1 MTIRKP
7 VIRKALACF
16 FLCLTSSDILL
27 PTVAKALTSGPK
39 QPEMTQFQPA
49 GMSDMVDLFSGDF
62 KYNVPLLDVDGYP
75 VNLNYA
81 QGVGMDD
88 EASWVGLG
96 WNLNVGTLNRQLRGV
111 PDDHNGD
118 KVEVVTH
125 MKPKVTTGARFT
137 GRVEFVGLEVLKAG
151 GSLAMGV
158 FYDNYTGYGAEVGV
172 GANAGLSLSGK
183 GAGSLT
189 MGLNANMN
197 SNTSSGVSS
206 TLGASLSYSM
216 SMEHELSTSATG
228 SLSVSHNTREGMK
241 DLTLGTSYSM
251 SRRWDK
257 NLSENGSVN
266 FGSASISLNTPVFY
280 PAADVAFRNTSNTF
294 STDFGATVYALNV
307 SIGGSGYKTVR
318 EVLNNYMVNYAYGSM
333 YGHNGKNNQQ
343 ALMDFTREKDNI
355 VIKDM
360 NHIALP
366 VATPDLWSYN
376 SQAGGGQFKVYNGGA
391 SVFFNNTK
399 LDISNSNTLGFDY
412 GFGLYFH
419 GGTTLFN
426 QSVYDR
432 SKKWTGSGDPEDTNN
447 DNPWLVR
454 GDFPEPH
461 GVAEEHN
468 YLKPVGEFTMENST
482 FANRILQEAPVRIP
496 LNKKRTFAN
505 LLKDGQTEVS
515 PGGDYQ
521 KEGRQLRNNAI
532 TYLTAEEAA
541 YAGLDK
547 KIISYSPNQFG
558 AFAVQNCPGSGTKIG
573 RVSESRKKHHIS
585 EVSVLGGDGKRLV
598 YGIPVYNNMQK
609 EITFAVPEQKQPG
622 NILTYKP
629 VNDKIP
635 HKIANTNEYYYEQTQ
650 PAYASTYLLTGI
662 LSPDYADV
670 KGDGITDDDRGT
682 AVKFNYSRQ
691 SNQYKW
697 RTPYGKDHSLDPVP
711 DAALR
716 DATLNKGQLAD
727 PDDDKG
733 SIVYGEK
740 ELWYL
745 HSIETKTKIAYFLTE
760 DRDDALGVAGIHGG
774 KSTAVKQRRLREIR
788 LYSKSDTSTP
798 IKTVKFEYDY
808 SLCKGVTNAAN
819 GKLTLKRVWF
829 TYGTSS
835 RGAKHPYEFTY
846 KGEAA
851 GVGNFAMLASDRWG
865 TYQDPSGYNGML
877 NDVYP
882 YTRSDKTEPD
892 MWLLKKILLP
902 TGAEIEVNY
911 ENDSYSYVQNR
922 KAMAMNEWPVM
933 LDKNGSVTTDLL
945 AMRKFRFTKEEGVS
959 VENLQDFKDQ
969 YLSGSSYLYGK
980 VFCNLTDE
988 PQAMGEDKFDWV
1000 PCYAEVNNVSVSGNN
1015 IDVELVG
1022 KAVDGEVVNPFILA
1036 AWQRMRLEYP
1046 RYAYPGYKNKIK
1058 DTDAIEAAMQALS
1071 SAIGNFREISED
1083 FNERAKRRRYA
1094 TNYTKNKSFVRLT
1107 KLNKAGGGARVQ
1119 SLVTREAWEG
1129 GPEEVSIQKY
1139 TYTTQTVDGAVI
1151 SSGVA
1156 SYEPSFGGDE
1166 NPWRQPDPYTQVNRM
1181 ALNNE
1186 YYLEEPFGEAFFP
1199 APQVGYSEV
1208 KVENRSG
1215 RDLEGQTSQTGYLQ
1229 YEFYTSKEFPVELEN
1244 TLLEKYEK
1252 KPARLSMM
1260 FGGNSVYEMALS
1272 QGYMVRLNDMHGK
1285 TRAERVFNQQHKEIA
1300 ATEYYYNAEERGGHM
1315 RLVNKADVVDET
1327 GAISKDQILGRE
1339 LDLFADMREGET
1351 SNTGTSVNIGVDV
1364 IPVLTFAI
1372 PIPHTPLNVNND
1384 YRLFRSASVTKT
1396 VQYFGIPNRIVKK
1409 ADGSSITTYN
1419 QLFDK
1424 KTGTP
1429 VVTATE
1435 NEFNDPVYSLNIPAY
1450 WIYPRMGHAYQ
1461 TANMIFKDLTVDTTG
1476 NVDALYKNWMIAG
1489 DELADLNRPDRRL
1502 WAVNTPVTPGGASS
1516 IRLVNEE
1523 GKLVK
1528 DIKGTFKVIR
1538 SGNRNQTGMMAG
1550 SIVSLKK
1557 PYNDT
1562 KLLVDPNIDLSS
1574 IGTLDAKAVLFAE
1587 DWGTQV
1593 ECAPKIC
1600 PEGYVLSAD
1609 GTKCLLPATKNPNQ
1623 TGLNLMNRNDQ
1634 DFDYSRLTQFYDKS
1648 PNDNA
1653 VIGER
1658 KSYFWGDSN
1667 TNKLERRLV
1676 SCGVWV
1682 GNQANNQWFRVTKDF
1697 AVPREGLYCMGG
1709 GGDDMF
1715 RIYINGELVM
1725 DRSAFHESNYHVWR
1739 VKQIYLKEG
1748 YNRVTLEFANAGG
1761 ERMIGWELYDNTVQE
1776 LMELP
1781 NDVGVKPN
1789 VILSTQGIVNDGDY
1803 QSFSID
1809 GSGNI
1814 QASLYYC
1821 PGFPQTDERIPYCV
1835 STPVGECPPGY
1846 TKSADGL
1853 SCVLPSTINP
1863 DTRLNLVGFAGST
1876 SMPPIFSLK
1885 GAEIRNSSGTPV
1897 GTNTSSCFFGLPPHP
1912 PPTCGRLKNAGVW
1925 INDAA
1930 SLEGA
1935 KVGIRACFTVEE
1947 AGTYYLGSGA
1957 TGGLEV
1963 RIDGTL
1969 VNTLSASGL
1978 SDENSIDNPM
1988 SYWHLKPVTLTAG
2001 KHEIDILGDATPY
2014 PPPQQGMQLMM
2025 SVGSFPLMGVD
2036 IYKSTQ
2042 QELLSWQGAT
2052 GPQMIFSTSNLVM
2065 PGAIYDTYVKNSG
2078 GAVTYRRYTC
2088 NGSPGNVCEPCGVIK
2103 MTRVIN
2109 PYITGYL
2116 GNWRPAEEKV
2126 YLTDRKET
2134 PLETYAPFVR
2144 NSGGYKDFTP
2154 FWQHN
2159 GVKWVPSGNPG
2170 WVTARWITAY
2180 DSYSQEL
2187 ENKNALQQY
2196 TGTRFGYKESL
2207 PVILG
2212 SNARSRELY
2221 YDGFE
2226 DYKYNSTCTPVPCK
2240 LDYFDIHRLVGTNYS
2255 NWLDETV
2262 SHSGNYSL
2270 KLGSPV
2276 VLQTHAFANEHTPGI
2291 YIETNSNG
2299 EYQRK
2304 LDPWLGLFGFN
2315 PMPARKYIV
2324 SLWVKDASPANKTFD
2339 VKLKI
2344 DEDVLTG
2351 TYKATVEGWKL
2362 VEFELDLAGRNT
2374 DNMRQ
2379 IPIELSS
2386 NNSSTRVD
2394 DIRIFPYDGQAV
2406 TYAYDE
2412 KTLRLMAELDA
2423 NNFATFYEYDDE
2435 GGLIRVKKETE
2446 KGIITIK
2453 ESRSTYYRKNP

>member
-16 FLCLTSSDILL
+16 FLCLTASDILL
-27 PTVAKALTSGPK
+27 PTAAKALTSGPK

-62 KYNVPLLDVDGYP
+62 KYNIPLLDVDGYP

-81 QGVGMDD
+81 QGIGMDD

-125 MKPKVTTGARFT
+125 MKPKVTTGGSFR
-137 GRVEFVGLEVLKAG
+137 GRVEVAGMNMVNVG
-151 GSLAMGV
+151 GSLSLGV
-158 FYDNYTGYGAEVGV
+158 FYDNYTGYGAEFGV
-172 GANAGLSLSGK
+172 GANAGLSLTGK
-183 GAGSLT
+183 SAGSMT
-189 MGLNANMN
+189 MGLSADIN
-197 SNTSSGVSS
+197 SNTTSGVSP
-206 TLGASLSYSM
+206 TLGASLSYYM
-216 SMEHELSTSATG
+216 NNDNTGLSTAN
-228 SLSVSHNTREGMK
+228 SLSVGYNTREGMK
-241 DLTLGTSYSM
+241 DLTLGTSYGLATKDEKG
-251 SRRWDK
+251 RR
-257 NLSENGSVN
+257 SSFSHN
-266 FGSASISLNTPVFY
+266 FGSASISLNTPAFY
-280 PAADVAFRNTSNTF
+280 PAAEIPFRNTAKTF
-294 STDFGATVYALNV
+294 TMDVGGAAYLVSVTV
-307 SIGGSGYKTVR
+307 GMTGYKTVR
-318 EVLNNYMVNYAYGSM
+318 ELQSNSQANYAYGSM
-333 YGHNGKNNQQ
+333 YAHNGKNNPQ

-355 VIKDM
+355 VVKDM
-360 NHIALP
+360 NHIGLP
-366 VATPDLWSYN
+366 VAMPDLWNYS
-376 SQAGGGQFKVYNGGA
+376 SQAGGGQFRLYNGG
-391 SVFFNNTK
+391 SGVFFNNRK
-399 LDISNSNTLGFDY
+399 QDVSDNKTLGTDY
-412 GFGLYFH
+412 SWGAYFH
-419 GGTTLFN
+419 GGVTLFN
-426 QSVYDR
+426 QAIYDR
-432 SKKWTGSGDPEDTNN
+432 SQKWVADNEFSNVGDYPD
-447 DNPWLVR
+447 PQ
-454 GDFPEPH
+454 GI
-461 GVAEEHN
+461 AEEHV
-468 YLKPVGEFTMENST
+468 YFKPVGEHTMEDAA
-482 FANRILQEAPVRIP
+482 FAGRIKEEQPVSIP
-496 LNKKRTFAN
+496 LAGKKAEPALRVPGQSYAASSN
-505 LLKDGQTEVS
+505 IKKDG
-515 PGGDYQ
+515 
-521 KEGRQLRNNAI
+521 RQSRNNAI
-532 TYLTAEEAA
+532 SYLTAEEAA

-547 KIISYSPNQFG
+547 KIMSYTPNKSGTFTPLSCFG
-558 AFAVQNCPGSGTKIG
+558 ATAAKIG
-573 RVSESRKKHHIS
+573 RVGGVRKRHHIS

-598 YGIPVYNNMQK
+598 YGIPVYNNFQK
-609 EITFAVPEQKQPG
+609 EISFAIHNLPSKNNQVKYEKLGQAIKHKYPG
-622 NILTYKP
+622 
-629 VNDKIP
+629 
-635 HKIANTNEYYYEQTQ
+635 TNEYYFEQTQ
-650 PAYASTYLLTGI
+650 PSYASSYLLTGI
-662 LSPDYADV
+662 LSPDYVDV

-682 AVKFNYSRQ
+682 AVKFNYSRTTDK
-691 SNQYKW
+691 YRW
-697 RTPYGKDHSLDPVP
+697 RTPFGKDS
-711 DAALR
+711 
-716 DATLNKGQLAD
+716 ATLNKGLLAD
-727 PDDDKG
+727 PDDDKA

-745 HSIETKTKIAYFLTE
+745 HSIETKTKIAYFITE
-760 DRDDALGVAGIHGG
+760 ERKDGLGVLDIHGG
-774 KSTAVKQRRLREIR
+774 VDTTLKQLRLKEIR
-788 LYSKSDTSTP
+788 LYSKSDTSVP
-798 IKTVKFEYDY
+798 IKIVKLDYEYW
-808 SLCKGVTNAAN
+808 LCQGVPNTTGAGTNN
-819 GKLTLKRVWF
+819 GKLMLRSVTF
-829 TYGTSS
+829 NYGSS
-835 RGAKHPYEFTY
+835 TRGDRHPYTFNY
-846 KGEAA
+846 KNQNEPAA
-851 GVGNFAMLASDRWG
+851 GFVQLASDRWG
-865 TYQDPSGYNGML
+865 TFKNPTPYNGML

-882 YTRSDKTEPD
+882 YTMNTVPD
-892 MWLLKKILLP
+892 RWLLNKIELP
-902 TGAEIEVNY
+902 TGGAIEVNY
-911 ENDSYSYVQNR
+911 EEDTYSYVQNR
-922 KAMAMNEWPVM
+922 KAMSMQAWPTM
-933 LDKNGSVTTDLL
+933 LAENGTITTNL
-945 AMRKFRFTKEEGVS
+945 AEMRKLRLVKPSNLTINNLDDFREHF
-959 VENLQDFKDQ
+959 
-969 YLSGSSYLYGK
+969 LSGSRYFYGK
-980 VFCNLTDE
+980 VYTNLTDN
-988 PQAMGEDKFDWV
+988 PTLTDDANFDWV
-1000 PCYAEVNNVSVSGNN
+1000 PCYAEVSNISVNGNNVDVEFVGKTVSGKN
-1015 IDVELVG
+1015 I
-1022 KAVDGEVVNPFILA
+1022 NPFALA

-1046 RYAYPGYKNKIK
+1046 RYAYPGYKNKIP
-1058 DTDAIEAAMQALS
+1058 DTEALDAALQALS
-1071 SAIGNFREISED
+1071 SAIGNFREITED
-1083 FNERAKRRRYA
+1083 FNERALRKGFAA
-1094 TNYTKNKSFVRLT
+1094 TIKPEKSFVRIT
-1107 KLNKAGGGARVQ
+1107 KMDKPGGGARVK
-1119 SLVTREAWEG
+1119 SLVSREIWEG
-1129 GPEEVSIQKY
+1129 GPEEVSIQQY
-1139 TYTTQTVDGAVI
+1139 TYTTKTNDGQVV

-1156 SYEPSFGGDE
+1156 SYEPALGGDE

-1186 YYLEEPFGEAFFP
+1186 YYLEEPFGEALFP
-1199 APQVGYSEV
+1199 GPSVGYSEV

-1215 RDLEGQTSQTGYLQ
+1215 RDVAGQVSQTGYLQ
-1229 YEFYTSKEFPVELEN
+1229 YEFYTSKDFPVEIES
-1244 TLLEKYEK
+1244 TPLEKYER
-1252 KPARLSMM
+1252 KPAKLSMM

-1272 QGYMVRLNDMHGK
+1272 QGYVIRINDMHGK
-1285 TRAERVFNQQHKEIA
+1285 SKAERVFNQQEKEIA
-1300 ATEYYYNAEERGGHM
+1300 ATEYYYNAEERGGAM
-1315 RLVNKADVVDET
+1315 RLLNKADVVDERGYIT
-1327 GAISKDQILGRE
+1327 QDQVLGRE
-1339 LDLFADMREGET
+1339 LELFVDAREAET
-1351 SNTGTSVNIGVDV
+1351 SNTGMSVNLGVDV
-1364 IPVLTFAI
+1364 IPILGYPV
-1372 PIPHTPLNVNND
+1372 PIPHWPQSVNND

-1396 VQYFGIPNRIVKK
+1396 VQYFGIPNKVIKK

-1419 QLFDK
+1419 LLFDK
-1424 KTGTP
+1424 KTGAP

-1461 TANMIFKDLTVDTTG
+1461 TANMIFKDLVVDPSG
-1476 NVDALYKNWMIAG
+1476 VVDATFRNWMIAG

-1502 WAVNTPVTPGGASS
+1502 WAVNTPLTPGGTPSV
-1516 IRLVNEE
+1516 RLVNQE

-1538 SGNRNQTGMMAG
+1538 SGNRNLMGIMAG
-1550 SIVSLKK
+1550 SIVSLQK
-1557 PYNDT
+1557 PYNAA

-1574 IGTLDAKAVLFAE
+1574 IGTLDAKATLFAE
-1587 DWGTQV
+1587 DWGVQV

-1623 TGLNLMNRNDQ
+1623 SGLSLVDKSQ
-1634 DFDYSRLTQFYDKS
+1634 QGFDYSRLTQFYDKA

-1658 KSYFWGDSN
+1658 RTYFWGNDN
-1667 TNKLERRLV
+1667 TNNLERRLV

-1682 GNQANNQWFRVTKDF
+1682 GNQANNQWFRIMKDF
-1697 AVPREGLYCMGG
+1697 AVPREGLYCIGG

-1715 RIYINGELVM
+1715 RIFINGELVM
-1725 DRSAFHESNYHVWR
+1725 DRSTYDESNYHVWR

-1748 YNRVTLEFANAGG
+1748 YNRVTLEFANTSG
-1761 ERMIGWELYDNTVQE
+1761 ERMVGWELYDNTVQE
-1776 LMELP
+1776 LMDLP
-1781 NDVGVKPN
+1781 NEAGAKPN
-1789 VILSTQGIVNDGDY
+1789 VILSTQGILYDGDY
-1803 QSFSID
+1803 QSFGID

-1814 QASLYYC
+1814 QTSLYYC

-1846 TKSADGL
+1846 VKTADGL
-1853 SCVLPSTINP
+1853 NCVLPSTINP
-1863 DTRLNLVGFAGST
+1863 EPKLNLIGFAGST
-1876 SMPPIFSLK
+1876 SLPAIFSLK
-1885 GAEIRNSSGTPV
+1885 GAEMRNSSGTSV
-1897 GTNTSSCFFGLPPHP
+1897 GTNINSCFFGLPPKNP
-1912 PPTCGRLKNAGVW
+1912 SGCGRLKSAGVW
-1925 INDAA
+1925 VNDDE
-1930 SLEGA
+1930 SLGGA

-1978 SDENSIDNPM
+1978 ADENSIDNPM
-1988 SYWHLKPVTLTAG
+1988 TYWHLKPVTLTTG

-2025 SVGSFPLMGVD
+2025 SVGSIPLMGVD

-2042 QELLSWQGAT
+2042 QELLGWQGST

-2065 PGAIYDTYVKNSG
+2065 PGAVYDTYIKNSA

-2088 NGSPGNVCEPCGVIK
+2088 NGSPANICEPCGIIK
-2103 MTRVIN
+2103 MARVIN

-2116 GNWRPAEEKV
+2116 GNWRPMEEKV

-2134 PLETYAPFVR
+2134 PRETYTPIVR

-2159 GVKWVPSGNPG
+2159 GVKWLPSGNPS

-2240 LDYFDIHRLVGTNYS
+2240 LDYFDIHRIVGTNYS
-2255 NWLDETV
+2255 TWLDSTR
-2262 SHSGNYSL
+2262 SHTGTYSL
-2270 KLGSPV
+2270 KLNTPV
-2276 VLQTHAFANEHTPGI
+2276 VLQTQAFANEHTPGI

-2324 SLWVKDASPANKTFD
+2324 SMWVNDADPAKKTFD

-2344 DEDVLTG
+2344 DQDSIAG

-2362 VEFELDLAGRNT
+2362 VEFELNMAGRNT

-2379 IPIELSS
+2379 IPIELRS
-2386 NNSSTRVD
+2386 NNSTTRVD